1 MKLKQKETTAQVFCC
16 EFKKVFRT
24 VFLQRAPVY
33 GSFWKNHRLF
43 LLFGRSFYYTT
54 LVARNSSQQVQTRNV
69 CQLHKTQIMP
79 NYLKGTVTQIF
90 KTLRVFLLRKL
101 NKIVY
106 FHNSDMCTKSIY
118 TRKWFL
124 GSLSFGLLASV
135 NGVRTI
141 APSKINPRLGF
152 GLGLVLG
159 LGR

>member
-16 EFKKVFRT
+16 EYKKVFRT
-24 VFLQRAPVY
+24 FFCRE
-33 GSFWKNHRLF
+33 
-43 LLFGRSFYYTT
+43 LLFMAPSGKTTDCFFCLTSFYYTT
-54 LVARNSSQQVQTRNV
+54 LVARNSSQQVQTRSV
-69 CQLHKTQIMP
+69 CQLHKTQIMS
-79 NYLKGTVTQIF
+79 NYLKGTAIQIF

-152 GLGLVLG
+152 GLGLVLR